1 MPDDPRLTPYY
12 GLRITAID
20 RAACTVTDSTGG
32 VHAWHRLI
40 LATGSRP
47 RVPSIPGVDLAGV
60 YTFRDLA
67 DADRL
72 KARTARSRAVTVL
85 GGGILGL
92 ETARALRRADTRVRV
107 LDHNDH
113 LMFNQLDSDAGRR
126 LGAFVASLGIEVL
139 TGDAVQQI
147 IGVSRVSG
155 VLLRSGALLDCDTV
169 VIAAGIVPNVN
180 LAREA
185 GLGVGRGVR
194 VDDGM
199 RTNDPRIFAVG
210 ECAEHRGIVY
220 GLVAPG
226 LEQATIAAHN
236 VAADLRAL
244 DATVGLATKPSMDL
258 APVDGDARY
267 AGSVSAA
274 RLKVVGCAV
283 FSIGDVQE
291 SEIPRP
297 SATFRS
303 DADGIYRKLLLQRGR
318 LVGAIAVGPWHET
331 NRL

>member
-1 MPDDPRLTPYY
+1 MSASVKPHTDSVDWPARAGVVETLQPTAAPAVAAADVGAPIIIVGTGPIGIRTARELLERTDGRAVLLFGDEPWVPYNRVVLSCYLAGETDDIGLEVPDDPRLTPYY

-47 RVPSIPGVDLAGV
+47 RVPSIPWVDLAGV

-113 LMFNQLDSDAGRR
+113 LMFNQLDGEAGQR
-126 LGAFVASLGIEVL
+126 LEAFVASLGIEVL
-139 TGDAVQQI
+139 TDDAVQQI

-180 LAREA
+180 LARDA
-185 GLGVGRGVR
+185 
-194 VDDGM
+194 
-199 RTNDPRIFAVG
+199 AS
-210 ECAEHRGIVY
+210 
-220 GLVAPG
+220 
-226 LEQATIAAHN
+226 IAY
-236 VAADLRAL
+236 
-244 DATVGLATKPSMDL
+244 S
-258 APVDGDARY
+258 
-267 AGSVSAA
+267 S
-274 RLKVVGCAV
+274 
-283 FSIGDVQE
+283 
-291 SEIPRP
+291 
-297 SATFRS
+297 
-303 DADGIYRKLLLQRGR
+303 RKASQRGR
-318 LVGAIAVGPWHET
+318 RERRWLEKARKA
-331 NRL
+331 